1 MSDPT
6 PIQFIPP
13 NGDEFYVGYLGV
25 PRGQRR
31 FLRLVVPA
39 ILWAVLGAAALVAL
53 TQPDPG
59 PAVWDDA
66 TPRTFTG
73 VLLARPYPMLYADD
87 RGDGKP
93 DFLLLVEMG
102 KRGAQRATAFD
113 SQRVSV
119 SGWILRRDGRLML
132 EMEPGEDALRAV
144 PGAEA
149 VPELPQI
156 RPLGR
161 VTQRGE
167 IVDAKCFLGAMKPG
181 HGKTH
186 KECATLC
193 ISGGIPAML
202 VTRDAAGAPTYY
214 LLMDPAGGPLDSAAL
229 PFIADPVEVS
239 GELESQRDL
248 LRLRVR
254 VEDIRRL

>member
-1 MSDPT
+1 MSDS
-6 PIQFIPP
+6 IQSQRSER
-13 NGDEFYVGYLGV
+13 DELYVGYLGV

-31 FLRLVVPA
+31 FLRLIVPA

-59 PAVWDDA
+59 PAVWETA

-73 VLLARPYPMLYADD
+73 LLLARPYPMLYADD

-93 DFLLLVEMG
+93 GFLLLVEMG
-102 KRGAQRATAFD
+102 KHGGGRRVVPLDG
-113 SQRVSV
+113 QRVDV
-119 SGWILRRDGRLML
+119 SGWLLRRDGRLML
-132 EMEPGEDALRAV
+132 EMEPGEGALRGV
-144 PGAEA
+144 TGAEA
-149 VPELPQI
+149 GPQLPQI

-161 VTQRGE
+161 VTLRGE

-193 ISGGIPAML
+193 IAGGIPAML
-202 VTRDAAGAPTYY
+202 VTRDTNGTTTYY
-214 LLMDPAGGPLDSAAL
+214 LLMDPSGGPLDSAAL
-229 PFIADPVEVS
+229 PFIADPVQVS
-239 GELESQRDL
+239 GELESQGDL
-248 LRLRVR
+248 MRLRVR